1 MNDDFN
7 TALSLSV
14 LFDLSRVL
22 NRMVDDLDESNPR
35 ALAHGERLFV
45 SLGSTLGLLGEET
58 AVFSRGETLRHLKR
72 AGLDEAAVEKAI
84 QDRTEARK
92 RKDYKGA
99 DEIRSMLLEK
109 GIILLDTPNGTT
121 WRTK

>member
-1 MNDDFN
+1 M
-7 TALSLSV
+7 TSIRRSACQCSSISPGCLTGWS
-14 LFDLSRVL
+14 
-22 NRMVDDLDESNPR
+22 MTCDESNRP

-72 AGLDEAAVEKAI
+72 VGLDEAAVEKAI
-84 QDRTEARK
+84 QDRAEARK